1 MKNVSLLYTFTII
14 LFSILAFDLI
24 YFYFVQSKLLNMIT
38 TIQKSPVKVNLVYFV
53 ICYFF
58 LTFALYYFVI
68 RERKSP
74 MDAFLLGISI
84 YAVYELTNATLFTKW
99 KEWVIL
105 IDSLWGG
112 ILFSIVT
119 YIYYYLTHFK

>member
-14 LFSILAFDLI
+14 LFSILFFDFI

-68 RERKSP
+68 REKKSP

-84 YAVYELTNATLFTKW
+84 YAVYELTNASLFTKW
-99 KEWVIL
+99 KEWVIF

-112 ILFSIVT
+112 ILFSSVT
-119 YIYYYLTHFK
+119 YIYYYLTR